1 MPMPVPML
9 MSVPVPVPV
18 PMKMP
23 ILMQQYCLLDGTT
36 LGKEEL
42 PALRATTADL
52 GIEQDLLASL

>member
-9 MSVPVPVPV
+9 MSVLV
-18 PMKMP
+18 PMPMP

-36 LGKEEL
+36 LGNEEL
-42 PALRATTADL
+42 PALGATTADL